1 VFPNPSVGKITI
13 QSTNKLLQTLA
24 LYTIDGQQV
33 FFESNI
39 QSSSKCL
46 DKLLLEKGVY
56 FLIIDQTS
64 TMKIVID

>member
-1 VFPNPSVGKITI
+1 LI
-13 QSTNKLLQTLA
+13 QMLA

-46 DKLLLEKGVY
+46 DNLSLEKGVY

-64 TMKIVID
+64 TMKIVIN